1 MSIVLT
7 YKIDPIFFT
16 YFRTITYYSGDI
28 FFSSSSFFFF
38 SFCSIFNSF
47 AIDARNKRV
56 LNAKLPYTPLRETY
70 FSRTEV
76 FVGFS
81 TSYVRNDHF
90 YLYVSPRGNT
100 CRLIILLNNSYT
112 SSSRVFVPSL
122 YI

>member
-38 SFCSIFNSF
+38 LFVQYLILSQS
-47 AIDARNKRV
+47 RNKRV